1 MLTAQYNKINNKSP
15 QPLTDPSLP
24 KGFHPWKKE
33 PGSSPGA
40 NSLSNQK
47 TSSGLTTTSVAS
59 NYLSYGRSTNSS
71 VASNNT
77 LNNDL
82 FYSNSSTNYSPS
94 EGSPTGL
101 PQKIPPTADGN
112 IGSSGLGTVY
122 TRMHSLAGH
131 PYDTWPFSGSHPT
144 GIKSE
149 VNPVNGSAAWWDV
162 HTNASNWLTDVSG
175 TAATAAL
182 RNQITTN
189 YPSTEYSLTHA
200 LGSSNN
206 NIYSSGQHLL
216 QDTYN
221 TYKSMLTNQTELS
234 PNTVSPFLTRPGI
247 PSIAGTRTQRRYPGR
262 SNCNCPNC
270 HEADRLG
277 PAGEHLRKRNIH
289 SCHIPGCGKV
299 YNKSSHL
306 KAHLRWHTGER
317 PFVCNWLF
325 CGKRFTRSDELQ
337 RHLRTH
343 TGEKRFAC
351 PICNKKFMRSD
362 HLAKHTKTHSEGK
375 EGEGSA
381 SDTENGHL
389 SGDEG
394 IVKGSSHIVQESRKS
409 L

>member
-1 MLTAQYNKINNKSP
+1 LGGTPLAMLTAQYNKINSKSP
-15 QPLTDPSLP
+15 QPLLDTNLP

-33 PGSSPGA
+33 PGTSPGA
-40 NSLSNQK
+40 IGLTSQK
-47 TSSGLTTTSVAS
+47 T
-59 NYLSYGRSTNSS
+59 NYLSYGRTSNTT
-71 VASNNT
+71 VASSNT

-82 FYSNSSTNYSPS
+82 FYSNSSANYPPS
-94 EGSPTGL
+94 EGSPTSLSQKL
-101 PQKIPPTADGN
+101 PTPPSEGT
-112 IGSSGLGTVY
+112 ISSPGLGSVY
-122 TRMHSLAGH
+122 TRMHGLAGH
-131 PYDTWPFSGSHPT
+131 PYDTWPFSGSHT
-144 GIKSE
+144 SGIKSE
-149 VNPVNGSAAWWDV
+149 VNTLNGTSAWWDV
-162 HTNASNWLTDVSG
+162 TNDFVRS
-175 TAATAAL
+175 
-182 RNQITTN
+182 QITTN
-189 YPSTEYSLTHA
+189 YPSTEYSLSHA
-200 LGSSNN
+200 LGSNPN

-234 PNTVSPFLTRPGI
+234 PNTVSPFLTRPGMPTI
-247 PSIAGTRTQRRYPGR
+247 STSRTQRRYPGR

-289 SCHIPGCGKV
+289 SCHIAGCGKV

-351 PICNKKFMRSD
+351 PVCNKKFMRSD
-362 HLAKHTKTHSEGK
+362 HLAKHTKTHTEGGK
-375 EGEGSA
+375 DGEECGSD
-381 SDTENGHL
+381 SENGQL
-389 SGDEG
+389 SEERKLANID
-394 IVKGSSHIVQESRKS
+394 SRK
-409 L
+409 LL